1 MSVMSLVSTGPLLLA
16 IPVAAAAG
24 AVTFLSP
31 CCLPLVPG
39 YLAYITGMSGADA
52 TAADATATGTAAS
65 ESAAETEA
73 GGGVTTRARAKPA
86 APAAR
91 RTGRTVAGTALFVA
105 GFSAVFALT
114 GLAVGGLGQLFSAHD
129 SLLTRI
135 LGVVTI
141 VLGLLF
147 FGAFDRF
154 MFAGRVFK
162 PSVMPKAGLA
172 GAPLLGVLFGIG
184 WTPCI
189 GPTLTAVL
197 ALSASSGTAA
207 RGAFLAF
214 IYGLGLGIPFLIV
227 AVAFQRVV
235 GVLNF
240 FKRNARMVTR
250 VGGVL
255 LVAVGLLEAT
265 GAWTTA
271 ITWLHT
277 HWFNGYQL
285 PLLRA
290 RFSAVTGTGSDS
302 PERVSAPRVRALF
315 HVRAWPA
322 LPAGARLR
330 LHRGRLARCLRLGP
344 LRGARLARR
353 FDERGEQ
360 AGILPLLGVP
370 VDADPEAL
378 SLHLKRLRHLAVRRP
393 AGHRQPLT
401 QVVGGLVVR
410 GGHLDAGAEELAEQA
425 VAAEDHVVRCVAG
438 SAFPVAG
445 QVLGE
450 RAAARDG
457 EDVHAPAD
465 RQERDAGVEGGAHQ
479 RDLEAVPASVRLVG
493 RLKPLLVIQGG
504 VHVPAPGEQQAVARL
519 GVGRH
524 GGRRHRRD
532 DHGGAPG
539 AFHRAGIADRRDR
552 GFPDPVAPASSVKL
566 AGDADDRAAH
576 QGPPVH

>member
-52 TAADATATGTAAS
+52 TADATATGTAAS

-255 LVAVGLLEAT
+255 LVVVGLLEAT

-285 PLLRA
+285 PLLGA
-290 RFSAVTGTGSDS
+290 RFSAVTALVPILPNGSGL
-302 PERVSAPRVRALF
+302 RVSAPYSPYGPGRRYRRA
-315 HVRAWPA
+315 PA
-322 LPAGARLR
+322 FGFTATG
-330 LHRGRLARCLRLGP
+330 
-344 LRGARLARR
+344 LRGACASGRCAGRGSPAASTNAASRR
-353 FDERGEQ
+353 ESSPSSGCQ
-360 AGILPLLGVP
+360 WIPTP
-370 VDADPEAL
+370 
-378 SLHLKRLRHLAVRRP
+378 KRCP
-393 AGHRQPLT
+393 ST
-401 QVVGGLVVR
+401 
-410 GGHLDAGAEELAEQA
+410 
-425 VAAEDHVVRCVAG
+425 
-438 SAFPVAG
+438 SS
-445 QVLGE
+445 
-450 RAAARDG
+450 
-457 EDVHAPAD
+457 
-465 RQERDAGVEGGAHQ
+465 
-479 RDLEAVPASVRLVG
+479 ASVTSPSG
-493 RLKPLLVIQGG
+493 DQ
-504 VHVPAPGEQQAVARL
+504 
-519 GVGRH
+519 
-524 GGRRHRRD
+524 
-532 DHGGAPG
+532 
-539 AFHRAGIADRRDR
+539 
-552 GFPDPVAPASSVKL
+552 PVTVSPSP
-566 AGDADDRAAH
+566 RW
-576 QGPPVH
+576 